1 MTQGTR
7 IETQVAKEALEV
19 SGEALEALVGTL
31 EALEAL
37 EGTLGAL
44 EASVRTLGA
53 LEASVG
59 TLEAMEWEAQGLGVE
74 ETHIEDLEDM
84 VEAIA
89 ALIMGAVAAQGG
101 MADTATTHLNEHPGQ
116 GSADISNL
124 DVI

>member
-1 MTQGTR
+1 MTQGIR

-44 EASVRTLGA
+44 EASV
-53 LEASVG
+53 E
-59 TLEAMEWEAQGLGVE
+59 TLEAMEWEAQAPGEARGE
-74 ETHIEDLEDM
+74 ETHIRDREDT
-84 VEAIA
+84 VEAMA